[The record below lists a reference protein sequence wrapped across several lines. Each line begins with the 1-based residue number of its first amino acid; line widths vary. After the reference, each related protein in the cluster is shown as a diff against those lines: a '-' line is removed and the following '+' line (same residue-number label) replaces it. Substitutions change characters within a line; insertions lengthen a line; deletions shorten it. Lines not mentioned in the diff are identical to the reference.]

1 MALKIPSGNLTQL
14 LKITIFNGKIHYKWP
29 FSSIFNSYVKLPEGN
44 HNGWRYFGAGFGDAC
59 EDGPSEAGR
68 QGHDGEAIS

>member
-1 MALKIPSGNLTQL
+1 MALKITTMDGDILELDSGM
-14 LKITIFNGKIHYKWP
+14 F
-29 FSSIFNSYVKLPEGN
+29 
-44 HNGWRYFGAGFGDAC
+44 AC